1 MLFMSYYLYKIK
13 NENFYDLN
21 SFFFNKNMSYSDYEG
36 TFDFEEQEG
45 NNYII
50 YGVRVKYNSKEEA
63 DQIWER
69 VENDS
74 HRL

>member
-1 MLFMSYYLYKIK
+1 
-13 NENFYDLN
+13 
-21 SFFFNKNMSYSDYEG
+21 MSYSDYEG

>member
-1 MLFMSYYLYKIK
+1 
-13 NENFYDLN
+13 
-21 SFFFNKNMSYSDYEG
+21 MSYSDYEG

-69 VENDS
+69 VGNDS
-74 HRL
+74 HRLCNGIWTYRCWIYTNETFHAQMLSNIL